1 MQNVKQQLFAKL
13 AEVQDLLQQAT
24 CDGEQFADSL
34 QNNNDN
40 WTADINAALTTL
52 TDNVDYYV
60 D

>member
-1 MQNVKQQLFAKL
+1 MQTVKQQLFNKL

-34 QNNNDN
+34 QNYND
-40 WTADINAALTTL
+40 WAADINIALTTL